1 VGRLGAFDRKE
12 LELLPGRYTVV
23 GVRAGYR
30 DVRREL
36 TLLPGR
42 EPPTVDVRCEE
53 PI

>member
-1 VGRLGAFDRKE
+1 VGMR
-12 LELLPGRYTVV
+12 P
-23 GVRAGYR
+23 GYR

-42 EPPTVDVRCEE
+42 EAPTLAIRCEE